1 MPARTSLSLHAG
13 YVGAFQRGGH
23 HVDAEEFERR
33 YEAWAV
39 AEAAVHAAMTRTGL
53 PQVRDIEALRKRA
66 DGLLFELW
74 GDGDPVRGFI
84 KLDQPPAR

>member
-1 MPARTSLSLHAG
+1 MN
-13 YVGAFQRGGH
+13 
-23 HVDAEEFERR
+23 AEEFERR
-33 YEAWAV
+33 YEAWAA
-39 AEAAVHAAMTRTGL
+39 AEAAVHAAMTQTG
-53 PQVRDIEALRKRA
+53 PHQVRDIEALRKRA